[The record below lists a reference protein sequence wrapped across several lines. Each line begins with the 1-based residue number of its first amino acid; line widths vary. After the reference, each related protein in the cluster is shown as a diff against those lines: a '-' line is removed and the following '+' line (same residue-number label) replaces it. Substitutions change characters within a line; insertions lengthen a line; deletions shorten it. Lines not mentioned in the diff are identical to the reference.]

1 VTGGATAL
9 ARGNG
14 KMLDKLTVEMFTEC
28 LGSPFRMHA
37 GPGTVLEVEL
47 IEATALPP
55 ITARVGG
62 PPRRA
67 PFSLLFRGPITPWVP
82 QGIYRLE
89 NEKRGALE
97 FFLVPIGPDEK
108 GMRYEAI
115 FN

>member
-1 VTGGATAL
+1 LGG
-9 ARGNG
+9 GNG
-14 KMLDKLTVEMFTEC
+14 EMLDKLTVGLFAEC
-28 LGSPFRMHA
+28 VGSPFRMHVGSGA
-37 GPGTVLEVEL
+37 VLEVEL

-55 ITARVGG
+55 GSARVEE
-62 PPRRA
+62 PSRRA
-67 PFSLLFRGPITPWVP
+67 PFSLLFRGPTTPWVP

-89 NEKRGALE
+89 NEKFGALE